1 MEAEGPPR
9 VLKVLGGR
17 LSRALGGCHPGGS
30 PGDSVRVSP
39 CAGRRESEWLRANE
53 PLRRAR
59 QVGPGREWDWEMS
72 GLGHVRAW
80 ARVILGE

>member
-1 MEAEGPPR
+1 MPSAG
-9 VLKVLGGR
+9 VTL
-17 LSRALGGCHPGGS
+17 GGS

-39 CAGRRESEWLRANE
+39 CAGRRESERLRANE

-59 QVGPGREWDWEMS
+59 PVGPGREWDGDMS
-72 GLGHVRAW
+72 GAGHVRAW

>member
-1 MEAEGPPR
+1 MEARASRVVEG
-9 VLKVLGGR
+9 LWGGS
-17 LSRALGGCHPGGS
+17 SRALGGCHPGGS

-39 CAGRRESEWLRANE
+39 CVGRRESEWLLANE

-59 QVGPGREWDWEMS
+59 PVGLGCECDWDTS
-72 GLGHVRAW
+72 GSGHVRAW